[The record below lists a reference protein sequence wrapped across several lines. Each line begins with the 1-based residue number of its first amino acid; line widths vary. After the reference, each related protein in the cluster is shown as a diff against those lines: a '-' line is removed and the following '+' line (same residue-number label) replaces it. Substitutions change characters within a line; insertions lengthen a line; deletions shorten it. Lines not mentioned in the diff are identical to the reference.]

1 MHPEGR
7 TIEKWG
13 EARMSITD
21 VTSSTPAAFGAS
33 AKPAPAKGPDAATSG
48 TAAPTIGRNGTV
60 DTVSLSPDAV
70 RAMKAGIISFA
81 APKADETTAKDP
93 VAARMETMLARRDYD
108 LKQAD
113 YMREA
118 MGMLRQTLNLPEDQ
132 PIVLGGAAHGLLDK
146 LAAKNGLSKPEL
158 PDALRVA
165 GVKDPFAEDADAEAG
180 LIGIGMPN
188 SGKELQVVFDR
199 LGLASRSAE
208 TDDPL
213 HMIALKDGNDHS
225 GPLLSAANGGTLG
238 RLTDTRP
245 GQGASLWAVT
255 GGGEGQ
261 NARVLASVRSVGMD
275 DTATDM
281 AAGLLNGLTELFA
294 GA

>member
-1 MHPEGR
+1 
-7 TIEKWG
+7 
-13 EARMSITD
+13 MSVTD
-21 VTSSTPAAFGAS
+21 VTSGTSATFGMAAKS
-33 AKPAPAKGPDAATSG
+33 APAKGPDAPASG

-70 RAMKAGIISFA
+70 RAMKAGVISFTV
-81 APKADETTAKDP
+81 PKADETSPKDP
-93 VAARMETMLARRDYD
+93 VAAGMDAVLARRDYD

-132 PIVLGGAAHGLLDK
+132 PIFLGGAAHGLLDK
-146 LAAKNGLSKPEL
+146 LAAKNGLSKPEM
-158 PDALRVA
+158 PDAMRAA

-180 LIGIGMPN
+180 VIGIGMPN
-188 SGKELQVVFDR
+188 SGKELQVAFDR
-199 LGLASRSAE
+199 LGLTSRSKS

-213 HMIALKDGNDHS
+213 RMIALQDASDRGS
-225 GPLLSAANGGTLG
+225 PLLGAIKGGALG

-255 GGGEGQ
+255 DGGEGP

-281 AAGLLNGLTELFA
+281 AAGLLKGLKGLFA
-294 GA
+294 GT

>member
-1 MHPEGR
+1 
-7 TIEKWG
+7 
-13 EARMSITD
+13 MSITD
-21 VTSSTPAAFGAS
+21 VTSSTPAAFGAG
-33 AKPAPAKGPDAATSG
+33 AKPVPPKGADTSASG
-48 TAAPTIGRNGTV
+48 PLTPTIGRNGTV

-70 RAMKAGIISFA
+70 RAMKAGVISFT
-81 APKADETTAKDP
+81 APKADETSPKDP
-93 VAARMETMLARRDYD
+93 VAAGMDAVLARRDYD

-113 YMREA
+113 YMRQA

-132 PIVLGGAAHGLLDK
+132 PIFLGGAAHGLLDK
-146 LAAKNGLSKPEL
+146 LAAKNGLSKPEI
-158 PDALRVA
+158 PDALRAA

-180 LIGIGMPN
+180 VIGIGMPN
-188 SGKELQVVFDR
+188 SGRELQVVFDR
-199 LGLASRSAE
+199 LGLTSRSKT

-213 HMIALKDGNDHS
+213 RMIALKDGSDRGS
-225 GPLLSAANGGTLG
+225 PLLGAIKGGTLG

-255 GGGEGQ
+255 DGGEGP

-281 AAGLLNGLTELFA
+281 AAGLLKGLKGLFA

>member
-1 MHPEGR
+1 
-7 TIEKWG
+7 
-13 EARMSITD
+13 MSITD
-21 VTSSTPAAFGAS
+21 ATGGTPATFGVG
-33 AKPAPAKGPDAATSG
+33 AKPGPAKGPDAATSRA
-48 TAAPTIGRNGTV
+48 TAPTIGRNGTV

-70 RAMKAGIISFA
+70 RAMKAGVISFTV
-81 APKADETTAKDP
+81 PKADEAAAKDP
-93 VAARMETMLARRDYD
+93 VAAGVDAMLARRDYD

-113 YMREA
+113 YMRQA

-146 LAAKNGLSKPEL
+146 LAAKNGLSRPEM
-158 PDALRVA
+158 PDALRAA
-165 GVKDPFAEDADAEAG
+165 GVKDPFAEDAYAEAG
-180 LIGIGMPN
+180 MIGVGMPN
-188 SGKELQVVFDR
+188 SGKELQVAFDR
-199 LGLASRSAE
+199 LGLTSRSA
-208 TDDPL
+208 TTNDPL
-213 HMIALKDGNDHS
+213 RMIALTEGSDRS
-225 GPLLSAANGGTLG
+225 GPLLGAIKGGTLG

-255 GGGEGQ
+255 DGGEGP

-281 AAGLLNGLTELFA
+281 AAGLLNGLKGLFA

>member
-7 TIEKWG
+7 TIEKRG
-13 EARMSITD
+13 KRMSITD

-48 TAAPTIGRNGTV
+48 TAPPTIGRNGTV

-70 RAMKAGIISFA
+70 RAMTGVISFA
-81 APKADETTAKDP
+81 VPKASDAAERDP
-93 VAARMETMLARRDYD
+93 VAAGMDAVLARRDYD

-158 PDALRVA
+158 PDALRAA
-165 GVKDPFAEDADAEAG
+165 GVKDPFAEDADAGAG
-180 LIGIGMPN
+180 VIGVGMPD
-188 SGKELQVVFDR
+188 SGKELQVVFER
-199 LGLASRSAE
+199 LGLAGRSAK
-208 TDDPL
+208 TDNPL
-213 HMIALKDGNDHS
+213 RMIALKDGSDHS
-225 GPLLSAANGGTLG
+225 GPLLGAIKGGTLG

-245 GQGASLWAVT
+245 DQGASLWAVT
-255 GGGEGQ
+255 DGGEGP

-281 AAGLLNGLTELFA
+281 AAGLLKGLKGLFA